1 MHDYMRLPQE
11 NAPMKTQPL
20 KRYTDPDSRS
30 KSEAARIAAL
40 LALSARKKYSETALA
55 FKIAEGVPVGAMDNF
70 AGVYG
75 ESFVPHVVPEEI
87 WRKHAKSKKP
97 LPKEYSDRIYKLAQV
112 TDMLGLIYRGDA
124 DKVRLFLGRPHPL
137 LDGETPFDIVCSGA
151 AGADAVLNLLRRARA
166 GFPV

>member
-1 MHDYMRLPQE
+1 
-11 NAPMKTQPL
+11 MKTQPL

-75 ESFVPHVVPEEI
+75 ESFVPHVIPKDT
-87 WRKHAKSKKP
+87 WRKHAKNKKL
-97 LPKEYSDRIYKLAQV
+97 LPKKYSDRIYKLAQV
-112 TDMLGLIYRGDA
+112 TDMLGLIYSGDA
-124 DKVRLFLGRPHPL
+124 HKVQQFLARPHPR
-137 LDGETPFDIVCSGA
+137 LDGETPFDMVRSGA
-151 AGADAVLNLLRRARA
+151 AGADAVISLLRRARA
-166 GFPV
+166 GVAV